1 MNLSILVLLP
11 FLGAALPPLA
21 ERFRASR
28 TLLALSAAALPALA
42 LALMVAPAR
51 RVIAGETVLSSLQ
64 WLPSLGLD
72 LAFRLDG
79 RR

>member
-28 TLLALSAAALPALA
+28 TLLALSAAALPS
-42 LALMVAPAR
+42 AR
-51 RVIAGETVLSSLQ
+51 ARNKSSSILR
-64 WLPSLGLD
+64 
-72 LAFRLDG
+72 FR
-79 RR
+79 RH

>member
-28 TLLALSAAALPALA
+28 TLLALSAAKDEMPGRHRSRAESRVRDMSFFLS
-42 LALMVAPAR
+42 VA
-51 RVIAGETVLSSLQ
+51 Q
-64 WLPSLGLD
+64 
-72 LAFRLDG
+72 RL
-79 RR
+79 